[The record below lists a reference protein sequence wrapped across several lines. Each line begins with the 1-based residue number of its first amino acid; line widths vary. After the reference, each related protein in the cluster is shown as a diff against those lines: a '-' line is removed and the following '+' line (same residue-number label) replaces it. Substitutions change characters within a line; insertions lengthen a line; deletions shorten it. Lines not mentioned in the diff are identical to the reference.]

1 MGLELQRLDETHRR
15 TATRARE
22 SVACECPC
30 GRGRWAVGVLPRQA
44 GPTHRH
50 HFRLTIA
57 RPPSV
62 RVCPAAAH
70 NNTCLSSFMGCARSG
85 LPCFSGENRY
95 RRLSSLCVYASG
107 SAGRVSG
114 GGPGLCTCR
123 PAAGGRLAL
132 AARGFSGGPLDGVLL
147 APLAE
152 PGRAVAAD
160 VRAYGGV
167 RRPAYCMN
175 RERRGETEVRQ
186 HGALKSSQ
194 KVTHTHISHRH
205 TRSLV
210 VPANARLV
218 DRSIL

>member
-1 MGLELQRLDETHRR
+1 MGLELQRLDEAHRR
-15 TATRARE
+15 TAMRAGE
-22 SVACECPC
+22 WVACECPC

-147 APLAE
+147 AE

-167 RRPAYCMN
+167 RRPAYGINN
-175 RERRGETEVRQ
+175 REQSGPGETEVRQ
-186 HGALKSSQ
+186 HGALKKQLKSAH
-194 KVTHTHISHRH
+194 THTFH
-205 TRSLV
+205 TDTHG
-210 VPANARLV
+210 RL
-218 DRSIL
+218 

>member
-22 SVACECPC
+22 RVACECPC
-30 GRGRWAVGVLPRQA
+30 GRGRWAGGVLPRQA

-70 NNTCLSSFMGCARSG
+70 NTCLCSFMGCARSG

-132 AARGFSGGPLDGVLL
+132 AARGFAGGPLDGILL
-147 APLAE
+147 ASLAE

-167 RRPAYCMN
+167 RRPAYGIN
-175 RERRGETEVRQ
+175 RAAAKPKVSAPTRRAKKAAKSDPHPHFYTDT
-186 HGALKSSQ
+186 HG
-194 KVTHTHISHRH
+194 
-205 TRSLV
+205 
-210 VPANARLV
+210 RL
-218 DRSIL
+218 

>member
-22 SVACECPC
+22 WVACECPC

-132 AARGFSGGPLDGVLL
+132 AARGFSGGPLGGILL

-167 RRPAYCMN
+167 RRPAYGIN
-175 RERRGETEVRQ
+175 RAERRNRSAPTRRAEKAAKKCQPHRFHTDT
-186 HGALKSSQ
+186 HG
-194 KVTHTHISHRH
+194 
-205 TRSLV
+205 
-210 VPANARLV
+210 RL
-218 DRSIL
+218 

>member
-22 SVACECPC
+22 WVACECPC
-30 GRGRWAVGVLPRQA
+30 GRRRWAGGILPRQA
-44 GPTHRH
+44 RPTHRH

-70 NNTCLSSFMGCARSG
+70 NTCLSSFMGCARSG

-132 AARGFSGGPLDGVLL
+132 AARGFSGGPLDGI
-147 APLAE
+147 PLAE

-167 RRPAYCMN
+167 RRPAYGIN
-175 RERRGETEVRQ
+175 RAERRNRSAPTRRAEKAAKKWQ
-186 HGALKSSQ
+186 HPQ
-194 KVTHTHISHRH
+194 ISHRH

-210 VPANARLV
+210 VPANARLA

>member
-132 AARGFSGGPLDGVLL
+132 AARGFSGGPLDGIP
-147 APLAE
+147 PLAE

-167 RRPAYCMN
+167 RRPAYGNN
-175 RERRGETEVRQ
+175 RAERRNRSAPTRRAKKKKQ
-186 HGALKSSQ
+186 PKSDP
-194 KVTHTHISHRH
+194 HPHISHRH

-210 VPANARLV
+210 VRANARLV